1 MKRTILRLAFFP
13 VLLLLLGNLCGKSAA
28 APPNPA
34 FPNVTGFWS
43 GEFSSVT
50 GLGGLASLNLTDQ
63 DHRRFQGTFT
73 FIPPNPGAPPNPIRV
88 LGTVSRSG
96 EISLVGRNAAVFLRA
111 HGNVFRGTMQLD
123 YQMNFADGTF
133 DTGTVEVSIETGG
146 GT

>member
-1 MKRTILRLAFFP
+1 MKRTIFRLAFLP
-13 VLLLLLGNLCGKSAA
+13 VLLLLGILCGETRAV
-28 APPNPA
+28 PPNPV

-50 GLGGLASLNLTDQ
+50 GLGGVASLNVSDQ
-63 DHRRFQGTFT
+63 DRRRFQGTFT
-73 FIPPNPGAPPNPIRV
+73 FLPPNPSAPPNPIRI

-96 EISLVGRNAAVFLRA
+96 EISLIGRNAAVFLRA
-111 HGNVFRGTMQLD
+111 HGNVFRGNMQLD

-133 DTGTVEVSIETGG
+133 DTGTVEVSIQTGG